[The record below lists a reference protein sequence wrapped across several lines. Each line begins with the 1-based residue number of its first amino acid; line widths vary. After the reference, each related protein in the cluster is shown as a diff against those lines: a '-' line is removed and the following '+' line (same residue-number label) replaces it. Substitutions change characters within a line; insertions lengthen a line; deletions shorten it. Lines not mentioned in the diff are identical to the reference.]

1 MIKSF
6 FKKIHRFFYY
16 DYVKSDY
23 RSAIKYMRRFG
34 RHGIIPNLSKSDCFI
49 LHMLAQCGLAEYY
62 VRMQCPRKIRKG
74 WGYLSDFFKD
84 EGYLCNNL
92 VINPLL
98 FSPSHPMSKKEEFIL
113 MLNQTFRQDMKPW
126 LREHNL
132 PYRSNFLNPKHQDA
146 RKHAKG
152 LFNLCVIMHGR
163 GLKLVRYDR

>member
-1 MIKSF
+1 
-6 FKKIHRFFYY
+6 
-16 DYVKSDY
+16 
-23 RSAIKYMRRFG
+23 MRRFG

-163 GLKLVRYDR
+163 DLKLVRYDR

>member
-1 MIKSF
+1 MIKNF
-6 FKKIHRFFYY
+6 FKKIYRFFYY

-49 LHMLAQCGLAEYY
+49 LRLLAQYGLAEYY
-62 VRMQCPRKIRKG
+62 VKWQSLSKIRKG
-74 WGYLSDFFKD
+74 WGYLSDLFKV

-98 FSPSHPMSKKEEFIL
+98 FSPSHPMSKKEEFIV

-126 LREHNL
+126 LREHKI
-132 PYRSNFLNPKHQDA
+132 PYRSDFLHPKHTEA
-146 RKHAKG
+146 RTHAKD

-163 GLKLVRYDR
+163 GLKLVR